1 MYTQIVHFLRSLSMI
16 NTGQT
21 MAGLLLGIV
30 NQQISAQVRSIG
42 SPMAPFW

>member
-1 MYTQIVHFLRSLSMI
+1 MYIHMYTHIVHILRSLSMI

-30 NQQISAQVRSIG
+30 NQQISAQVAAIK
-42 SPMAPFW
+42 

>member
-1 MYTQIVHFLRSLSMI
+1 MI

-30 NQQISAQVRSIG
+30 NQQISAQVAAIK
-42 SPMAPFW
+42 